1 MTSVAATR
9 GQLNRAKSESWLRG
23 SPSRGRGYKE
33 RGFLTPRTSEKI
45 GIFQA
50 IFNGMKGKKSG
61 DKGRESSQSS
71 EPALIPMPNVEEDDI
86 LAEIKQQKEEEA
98 DNFCGTDPLS
108 HFSSI
113 GVSSMG
119 DITDFFQRPAADPR
133 TRSPTH
139 SKSAATPTT
148 PPGRGILRHSW
159 LFRQN
164 NVGKDATIIVNA
176 SSCSSSRTQLEKEQ
190 NGWESPLVTPTKRAS
205 RGLRNSGAHGGLM
218 GSSPLAASR
227 LPRPPLAGPPPL
239 HSGITSPRG
248 QKGKVCVR
256 QPSLS
261 SAPKSEVPRVPARE
275 SVSSVSRGREQPP
288 LPPAR
293 NIMSQSYSPPPRDSP
308 ATPPPLHSGIT
319 SPRGQKGK
327 VCVRQPSLSSVP
339 KSKIPRVPARE
350 NVSSVSRGREQPPL
364 PPARNIMSQSYS
376 PPPRDSPAI
385 PRAPPKQNASNDQPV
400 RGSRDFPPLAPPGA
414 QSIPLSHHPASPISG
429 PPRRRSDSGRNFSGR
444 SLTLT
449 PTKPGASPSSKSPN
463 SSVEGSLED
472 MKRSSQRSGSA
483 QHMNFRSYQ
492 DNKTVSTEDKKP
504 DHASVSQ
511 IEIAP
516 GIFKPLRGSEETW
529 KAIETGNIVPTACLS
544 CSLSLHCLDDAEYVI
559 CPACQVVGPVEC
571 CLQGFGRGIGLGVR
585 DEQLARCR
593 EEMRSRRA

>member
-1 MTSVAATR
+1 
-9 GQLNRAKSESWLRG
+9 
-23 SPSRGRGYKE
+23 
-33 RGFLTPRTSEKI
+33 
-45 GIFQA
+45 
-50 IFNGMKGKKSG
+50 
-61 DKGRESSQSS
+61 
-71 EPALIPMPNVEEDDI
+71 
-86 LAEIKQQKEEEA
+86 
-98 DNFCGTDPLS
+98 
-108 HFSSI
+108 
-113 GVSSMG
+113 MG

-227 LPRPPLAGPPPL
+227 LPRPPLAG
-239 HSGITSPRG
+239 
-248 QKGKVCVR
+248 
-256 QPSLS
+256 
-261 SAPKSEVPRVPARE
+261 
-275 SVSSVSRGREQPP
+275 
-288 LPPAR
+288 
-293 NIMSQSYSPPPRDSP
+293 
-308 ATPPPLHSGIT
+308 PPPLHSGIT